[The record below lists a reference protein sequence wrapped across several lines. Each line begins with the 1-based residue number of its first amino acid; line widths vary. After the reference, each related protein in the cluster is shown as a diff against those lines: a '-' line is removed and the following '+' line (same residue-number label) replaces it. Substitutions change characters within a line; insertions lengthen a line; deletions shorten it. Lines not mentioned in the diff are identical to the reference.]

1 MKSSG
6 LLIVISGPSGAG
18 KGTLCKELRDAMPEL
33 NYSVSVTTR
42 APRVGE
48 KEGINYYY
56 IDKTKFE
63 EMIAENELL
72 EWAKVYDNYYGTP
85 KKQVMEYIEQGEDIV
100 LEIDIQG
107 AMNIKKQ
114 YPQGVFVFIVP
125 PSIRE
130 LEERITKRGTESAE
144 SIKKRL
150 SCASEELSYVTEY
163 DYVVVNDSLTK
174 AAEKLKAIIVAEK
187 CRPQRK
193 KLEGLCE

>member
-1 MKSSG
+1 VKSSG